1 MGEICLVIDL
11 GRDFKKFP
19 FIYAHEAGQEQ
30 VKYAS
35 ILLMGDGPGCLT
47 CCDTPGETGVLTI

>member
-1 MGEICLVIDL
+1 MVIDL